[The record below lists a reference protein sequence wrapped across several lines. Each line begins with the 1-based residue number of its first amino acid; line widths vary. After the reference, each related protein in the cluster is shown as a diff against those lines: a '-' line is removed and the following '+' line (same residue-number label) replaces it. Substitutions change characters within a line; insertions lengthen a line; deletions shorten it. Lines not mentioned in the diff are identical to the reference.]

1 MKALKIHGAENMTV
15 EELPV
20 SQPGEGEVRVRM
32 HYCGICGSDL
42 HYYFQGKNGEFQVRE
57 PFTPGHE
64 MSGVVDADPSGK
76 LAPGTPVTIAPA
88 TFGESQP
95 GIEDRPY
102 LWPGGTYLG
111 SASTTP
117 HTQGGMAQFRVV
129 KDFMIRVLPEG
140 LSTETASLAEPMAVA
155 LHAIRLAGGVQGKK
169 VLVSGSGP
177 IGLCVAASAVAKG
190 AAEVTASDVLQGP
203 LDRAKAAG
211 AQHTI
216 NVVTEQVPVMAY
228 DLVFEC
234 SGVAAAISPA
244 LAAVRRAGTVV
255 QVGMLPNEKVGVNL
269 APFVSKE
276 VTYLGSFR
284 FDNEIDEAI
293 ELLAGNPRI
302 ASVITHVVPADQAV
316 EAFKIAQDS
325 QASGKVVVSLWLD
338 D

>member
-1 MKALKIHGAENMTV
+1 MKTLKIHGAENMTV

-20 SQPGEGEVRVRM
+20 PQPGEGEVRVRM
-32 HYCGICGSDL
+32 QYCGICGSDL

-88 TFGESQP
+88 TFGEPQP

-117 HTQGGMAQFRVV
+117 HTQGGMAQYRVV

-177 IGLCVAASAVAKG
+177 IGLCIAASAVAKG

-216 NVVTEQVPVMAY
+216 NVVTNPLPVMAY

-255 QVGMLPNEKVGVNL
+255 QVGMLPNEKVGINL

-276 VTYLGSFR
+276 VTYLASFR
-284 FDNEIDEAI
+284 FDDEIDEAI
-293 ELLAGNPRI
+293 RLLADNPRI
-302 ASVITHVVPADQAV
+302 ASVITHVVPADRAV
-316 EAFKIAQDS
+316 DAFKIAQDS

>member
-15 EELPV
+15 EEIPV
-20 SQPGEGEVRVRM
+20 PEPGKGEVRVRM
-32 HYCGICGSDL
+32 QYGGICGSDL
-42 HYYFQGKNGEFQVRE
+42 HYYFQGKNGEFQVLE

-64 MSGVVDADPSGK
+64 MSGVVDVDPSGK

-88 TFGESQP
+88 TFGEPQP

-111 SASTTP
+111 SASTNP
-117 HTQGGMAQFRVV
+117 HTQGGMAEYRLV

-203 LDRAKAAG
+203 LDRAKAVG
-211 AQHTI
+211 AEHTI
-216 NVVTEQVPVMAY
+216 NVATDPMPVMAY

-234 SGVAAAISPA
+234 SGVAVAISPA

-255 QVGMLPNEKVGVNL
+255 QVGMLPNEKVGINL

-284 FDNEIDEAI
+284 FDDEIDEAI
-293 ELLAGNPRI
+293 ELLADYPRF
-302 ASVITHVVPADQAV
+302 ASVITHVVPVDQVV
-316 EAFKIAQDS
+316 EAFEIARDS

-338 D
+338 A